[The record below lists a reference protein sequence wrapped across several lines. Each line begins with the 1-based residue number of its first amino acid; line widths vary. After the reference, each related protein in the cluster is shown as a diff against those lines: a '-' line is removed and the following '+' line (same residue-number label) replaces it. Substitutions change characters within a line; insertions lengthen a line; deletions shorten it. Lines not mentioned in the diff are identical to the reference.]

1 MPAPPDDVT
10 AEKLRAGDRRA
21 LARAIT
27 LFESRRTD
35 DRAAARALSLELL
48 GAGKREA
55 LRIGVSGPPGAGKSS
70 FLESFGLALTRKGQK
85 IAVLAVD
92 PSSKL
97 SGGSI
102 LGDKTRMGRLLH
114 EAGAYIRP
122 SPAANMLGGVSEAA
136 KDCVFLFEQADY
148 DVVMVETVG
157 VGQSE
162 LDAADLC
169 DVFLLVTSPAGGD
182 ELQGVKR
189 GIFEFADLVLVNKS
203 DGELKEHAT
212 RAAAEY
218 SSALRLRPAR
228 DGDPPGF
235 PKVAMVSAAEETGL
249 EEVWNDICVLRDWRK
264 RSGFWVRNR
273 QAQEAKWFR
282 SDGRA
287 ALLSRL
293 EGTPDVKRL
302 TRDIECKVT
311 AGELD
316 RHTAV
321 KELVLSVRKLGIVP

>member
-1 MPAPPDDVT
+1 MT
-10 AEKLRAGDRRA
+10 AERLRAGDRRA

-27 LFESRRTD
+27 LFESRRSE
-35 DRAAARALSLELL
+35 DRTAALALSRDLL
-48 GAGKREA
+48 GAGRREA

-70 FLESFGLALTRKGQK
+70 FLESFGMALARKGRK

-102 LGDKTRMGRLLH
+102 LGDKTRMGRLLR
-114 EAGAYIRP
+114 EAGAYVRP
-122 SPAANMLGGVSEAA
+122 SPAADMLGGVSEAA
-136 KDCVFLFEQADY
+136 KDCVFLFEQAGY

-212 RAAAEY
+212 RTAAEY
-218 SSALRLRPAR
+218 AGALRLRPAR
-228 DGDPPGF
+228 GGDPSGF
-235 PKVAMVSAAEETGL
+235 PKVALVSAAEETGL
-249 EEVWNDICVLRDWRK
+249 EEVWKDIVALRDWRK
-264 RSGFWVRNR
+264 NSGYWDRNR
-273 QAQEAKWFR
+273 RAQEAKWFR
-282 SDGRA
+282 SDGRT
-287 ALLSRL
+287 ALLARL
-293 EGTPDVKRL
+293 ESMPEVMRL
-302 TRDIECKVT
+302 TRDIECRVA
-311 AGELD
+311 AGEVD

-321 KELVLSVRKLGIVP
+321 EELVQSIRELGIVP

>member
-1 MPAPPDDVT
+1 MT

-27 LFESRRTD
+27 LFESRRSE
-35 DRAAARALSLELL
+35 DRAAAIALSRELL
-48 GAGKREA
+48 RAGRREA

-70 FLESFGLALTRKGQK
+70 FLESFGVALARKSQK
-85 IAVLAVD
+85 IAVLAID

-102 LGDKTRMGRLLH
+102 LGDKTRMGRLLR
-114 EAGAYIRP
+114 EADAYVRP
-122 SPAANMLGGVSEAA
+122 SPAADMLGGVSEAA
-136 KDCVFLFEQADY
+136 KDCVFLFEQAGY

-162 LDAADLC
+162 LDAANLC
-169 DVFLLVTSPAGGD
+169 DVFVLVASPAGGD

-203 DGELKEHAT
+203 DGDLKEHAT

-218 SSALRLRPAR
+218 LGALRLRPAR
-228 DGDPPGF
+228 DCDPPGF

-249 EEVWNDICVLRDWRK
+249 EDVWNDIRALRDWRK
-264 RSGFWVRNR
+264 RSGFWARNR

-282 SDGRA
+282 SDAQA
-287 ALLSRL
+287 ALLARL
-293 EGTPDVKRL
+293 EGSPEVSRL
-302 TRDIECKVT
+302 MRGIEGKVA
-311 AGELD
+311 AGEVD
-316 RHTAV
+316 RNAAV
-321 KELVLSVRKLGIVP
+321 EELVQSVRKLGILP